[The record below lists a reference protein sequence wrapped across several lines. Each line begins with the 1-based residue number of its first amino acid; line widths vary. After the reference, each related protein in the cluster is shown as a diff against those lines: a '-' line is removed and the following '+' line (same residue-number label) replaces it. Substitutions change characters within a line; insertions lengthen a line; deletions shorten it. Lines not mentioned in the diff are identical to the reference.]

1 MNMKQKI
8 SVHAVIKQEGK
19 VLLLRRRGGRSSIQ
33 GKYELLGGKI
43 AFGEQPDDA
52 LRRYATEQI
61 NVDLSTLQLNDV
73 VGYLDPDYDSTQYIS
88 IVFIASIKQGEKI
101 ELGSE
106 YDKYLWKELSK
117 LQHNELTSLTSL
129 LLKHEVGEVL
139 ADGKRDDIPT
149 TDNSVIV
156 YSDGGSRGNPGPSA
170 SGFVIYNP
178 SEEVLDEG
186 GSYLGITTNNQA
198 EYQGV
203 LMGLRR
209 AKELGAKRVDFRAD
223 SMLIVNQMNGTY
235 KVKNRDLWPIYE
247 RIKELITVF
256 DKVTFTHVRREFN
269 KRADA
274 MVNKILD
281 EHASD

>member
-1 MNMKQKI
+1 MKQKV

-19 VLLLRRRGGRSSIQ
+19 VLLLRRKGGRPSIQ
-33 GKYELLGGKI
+33 GKYELLGGGV

-52 LRRYATEQI
+52 LRRYASEQI
-61 NVDLSTLQLNDV
+61 NVDLSTIQIDDA
-73 VGYLDPDYDSTQYIS
+73 VGYIDPDYEFTQYIV
-88 IVFIASIKQGEKI
+88 IVFSASIKQGEKI
-101 ELGSE
+101 ELTGS
-106 YDKYLWKELSK
+106 YDKYLWRKLSE
-117 LQHNELTSLTSL
+117 LQHSELTHLTSL
-129 LLKHEVGEVL
+129 LLKHEVGEIL
-139 ADGKRDDIPT
+139 ADGRRDAVFT
-149 TDNSVIV
+149 TDDDTVIV

-170 SGFVIYNP
+170 SGYVIFNS
-178 SEEVLDEG
+178 SEDILDEG

-203 LMGLRR
+203 LTGLRK
-209 AKELGAKRVDFRAD
+209 AKELGARQVDFRSD

-247 RIKELITVF
+247 RIKELITTF

-281 EHASD
+281 EHAAN